1 MWNPLGQVTWRAGWL
16 AMECNANRFEQLVAG
31 KRLAQEPHAARP
43 ACRIFQRPVVT
54 GSDENNGNLRMR
66 GAQAR
71 LHFETGK
78 SGQMHVENR
87 ARRAPHVERRQ
98 KLLTGAEGFDLVV
111 SQAQQPSQ
119 GNADGRLIIDN
130 SNTMLTMG
138 HMSKVNAM
146 DND

>member
-1 MWNPLGQVTWRAGWL
+1 
-16 AMECNANRFEQLVAG
+16 
-31 KRLAQEPHAARP
+31 
-43 ACRIFQRPVVT
+43 
-54 GSDENNGNLRMR
+54 
-66 GAQAR
+66 
-71 LHFETGK
+71 
-78 SGQMHVENR
+78 MHVENR

>member
-1 MWNPLGQVTWRAGWL
+1 
-16 AMECNANRFEQLVAG
+16 
-31 KRLAQEPHAARP
+31 
-43 ACRIFQRPVVT
+43 
-54 GSDENNGNLRMR
+54 MR

-78 SGQMHVENR
+78 SGQMHVKNR
-87 ARRAPHVERRQ
+87 ARWTTHVERRQ
-98 KLLTGAEGFDLVV
+98 KLFTGAEGFDLVV

-146 DND
+146 END

>member
-1 MWNPLGQVTWRAGWL
+1 
-16 AMECNANRFEQLVAG
+16 
-31 KRLAQEPHAARP
+31 
-43 ACRIFQRPVVT
+43 
-54 GSDENNGNLRMR
+54 MR

-119 GNADGRLIIDN
+119 GNADGRLVVDD
-130 SNTMLTMG
+130 SNTGFGIDHTPNVTAVENG
-138 HMSKVNAM
+138 
-146 DND
+146 

>member
-1 MWNPLGQVTWRAGWL
+1 
-16 AMECNANRFEQLVAG
+16 
-31 KRLAQEPHAARP
+31 
-43 ACRIFQRPVVT
+43 
-54 GSDENNGNLRMR
+54 MR

-87 ARRAPHVERRQ
+87 ARRASHVERRQ

>member
-1 MWNPLGQVTWRAGWL
+1 
-16 AMECNANRFEQLVAG
+16 MERNTDRFEQLVTG

-43 ACRIFQRPVVT
+43 ACRIFQRPIVT

-71 LHFETGK
+71 LHFEAGK

-119 GNADGRLIIDN
+119 CNADGRLVVDDG
-130 SNTMLTMG
+130 NTVFTMG